1 MSLEIERLTVRYPD
15 FLGVY
20 DLSVPRGAVV
30 GMMGPSG
37 GGKTTLLHAIAGF
50 ERVAEGAV
58 RFEGQDL
65 TGLPPAKRPV
75 TLLFQDHNLFGHL
88 TAFDNVALGA
98 SPRLALDEAGRA
110 RVEAALAAVEL
121 TGFADRWPSELS
133 GGQRQR
139 VALARALVMRR
150 PILLLDEPFGALDP
164 GLRRAMV
171 DLVGRLARQ
180 DGMTVLMTSHTPEDM
195 ASVADLLVFV
205 ADGRVSE
212 SDRPDVLLRPGR
224 SARLD
229 AFFGI

>member
-1 MSLEIERLTVRYPD
+1 
-15 FLGVY
+15 
-20 DLSVPRGAVV
+20 
-30 GMMGPSG
+30 
-37 GGKTTLLHAIAGF
+37 LHAIAGF

-121 TGFADRWPSELS
+121 TGFADRRPSELS

-212 SDRPDVLLRPGR
+212 SGRPDVLLRPGR